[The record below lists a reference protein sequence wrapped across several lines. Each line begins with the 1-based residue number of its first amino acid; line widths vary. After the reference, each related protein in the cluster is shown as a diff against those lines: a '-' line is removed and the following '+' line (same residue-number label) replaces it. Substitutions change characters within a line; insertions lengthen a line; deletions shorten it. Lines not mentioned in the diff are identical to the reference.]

1 MHSHLCLQGSFNN
14 ITEELFVGGVMIDG
28 TTFMLCLKFDGQN
41 AKIILRRR
49 RVRATWTFANS
60 FPDDLAL
67 GIT

>member
-1 MHSHLCLQGSFNN
+1 
-14 ITEELFVGGVMIDG
+14 MIDG
-28 TTFMLCLKFDGQN
+28 TTFMLCLRFDGQN